1 MEKLYELINKY
12 LLIQEDKEDV
22 FGVLHFVQS
31 KLGYI
36 PKEVQEYIA
45 DKMGVDFLEVAKI
58 IEISSYFEEKASV
71 IKVVVCNGVS
81 CSLKG
86 SKFVLEE
93 LSKKLKIKVDDE
105 SSDVL
110 LTTKKCFGACN
121 YGVNVEVNGE
131 LIHNVT
137 VSNLDEILE
146 KIKIYY

>member
-45 DKMGVDFLEVAKI
+45 DKMGVEYLEVAKI
-58 IEISSYFEEKASV
+58 IEISSYFEDKASV

-110 LTTKKCFGACN
+110 INRKKCFGACN